1 MHLILSL
8 PFQDYTAEMG
18 FREPIRHYRSLS
30 SKEQTNKPTEHESMS
45 IEQRKRDIANRKA
58 SFVLSFLDV

>member
-1 MHLILSL
+1 
-8 PFQDYTAEMG
+8 MG

-30 SKEQTNKPTEHESMS
+30 IKEQANKPTEHESMT